1 MRNYS
6 RGSITLSKGQPGS
19 ETEWE
24 VVPAA
29 VWLLAKRTVFLRLRF
44 SHVEHRWGNKT
55 KRLSFLG
62 YPSKSLHTKANK
74 GGSAAGGVKP
84 SQRAHT
90 AVLTAWH
97 RGRNVNR
104 SMSFI
109 FKSSPV
115 CGNREISRAK
125 VWPRDKITDS
135 FHLPF
140 RVLITINLPSF
151 NHKTICLLGHVEERG
166 LFWCLFAVSSS
177 AADIT
182 LDKLNLSGGF
192 PAPERGKVF
201 QTHVN

>member
-1 MRNYS
+1 MSNT
-6 RGSITLSKGQPGS
+6 G
-19 ETEWE
+19 E
-24 VVPAA
+24 
-29 VWLLAKRTVFLRLRF
+29 
-44 SHVEHRWGNKT
+44 KT
-55 KRLSFLG
+55 KQNSSPASG
-62 YPSKSLHTKANK
+62 TQESPYKQKQTK
-74 GGSAAGGVKP
+74 G
-84 SQRAHT
+84 
-90 AVLTAWH
+90 AVLPEASRPPIGHTLRSSLPWH
-97 RGRNVNR
+97 RGGNVNG
-104 SMSFI
+104 SMCFI
-109 FKSSPV
+109 FKSLPV
-115 CGNREISRAK
+115 CGNREISRAE

-166 LFWCLFAVSSS
+166 LFCYLFADSSS